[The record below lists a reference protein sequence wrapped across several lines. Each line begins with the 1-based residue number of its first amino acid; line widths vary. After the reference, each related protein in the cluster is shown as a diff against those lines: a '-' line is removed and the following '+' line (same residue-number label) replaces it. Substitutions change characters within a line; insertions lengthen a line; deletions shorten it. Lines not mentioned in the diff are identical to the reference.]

1 MCVCVCACVCVWGLS
16 LSLSVCVY
24 FSTTVVPGLAAVRP
38 TFRVREQDVRVEF
51 ELVSDDLR
59 ESEVRGDSRLA

>member
-1 MCVCVCACVCVWGLS
+1 MTYSYSYGDEPLERA
-16 LSLSVCVY
+16 
-24 FSTTVVPGLAAVRP
+24 FSSSGT
-38 TFRVREQDVRVEF
+38 EF